1 MAEEDTATV
10 IFPAPPFEEG
20 PTLPQERAA
29 PEPTVVAP
37 TQAGPQGAIAMA
49 PPPEDLS
56 VQMRLHG
63 TGIIGPAGAHV
74 PIQVIAGLQ
83 ETTVRMEPPLLR
95 GAIVHTVEAIRPLGV
110 LLQAIG
116 VPAAAEVI
124 NPQEDLHQATVA
136 TIDHLR
142 EHPEVPV
149 AIGAVA
155 AVQGVLAV
163 TEVPAAALQ
172 EAPVEQV
179 GPQDLPAQV
188 EVVEDRKFQ
197 NSIV

>member
-1 MAEEDTATV
+1 M
-10 IFPAPPFEEG
+10 
-20 PTLPQERAA
+20 
-29 PEPTVVAP
+29 
-37 TQAGPQGAIAMA
+37 
-49 PPPEDLS
+49 
-56 VQMRLHG
+56 
-63 TGIIGPAGAHV
+63 
-74 PIQVIAGLQ
+74 GL
-83 ETTVRMEPPLLR
+83 PLLR

-116 VPAAAEVI
+116 VPVAAEVI
-124 NPQEDLHQATVA
+124 NLQEDLHQATVA

-149 AIGAVA
+149 AIGVVVAVHE
-155 AVQGVLAV
+155 VLAV
-163 TEVPAAALQ
+163 TGVPAAALQ
-172 EAPVEQV
+172 GVPVEQV